1 MKKIFNHTKRPQQE
15 YNPKDYDWEYDA
27 VEADDENELSEEM
40 AEAEE
45 GGADGYYDENG
56 RWVETG
62 GYYDEDGQWIE
73 TIGYYNEDGQWVY
86 EEGYYDEN
94 GQWMVFPTDYST
106 DGVDLTAE
114 SDGTYDTEAVYD
126 TEETA
131 AEEVLLSGAAV
142 AMGMLY
148 EEPAEAY
155 EQSYEGEEPVEAYE
169 QDYEGEE
176 FPESDA
182 TGYEEEDYLAVEE
195 EEEDQENAVA
205 APGFLAMLSAKLA
218 DINVMD
224 MVIVLSSIFVV
235 ILGIIVGGV
244 FISKGISADQVS
256 DFAQVGHQ
264 LDDIDLVGD
273 DGLLA
278 IGQATMNRIQAEI
291 EEQERLEQEQEQENQ
306 GYNENEYDKAVS
318 VTFSLTSVLKDLKI
332 KITNKSTKKLISSV
346 PFSILVTGE
355 DGKEYTWTDEDRD
368 GIIYQDSLSPG
379 TYEVKMV
386 ALDEEKYSK
395 YAIPSKAQSVI
406 VKKEILYTKVDVSNE
421 IKKESEV
428 DASQE
433 DTKKN
438 ETEIES
444 VLPDTVTWVE
454 STVTGNTYIEV
465 AKSTITNPANIL
477 ISGSFMK
484 TAMPSLLNATI
495 SLLSEVDPPASN
507 GTITP
512 GSEPTSSEPTSSEP
526 TSSEPTSSEPTSSEP
541 TSSEPTS
548 SEPTSSEPTSSE
560 PTGSEPTGSEPTSSE
575 PTGSEPTGS
584 EPTGSEPTTGSEST
598 TPSDEQDASSSGTT
612 DESSSSTTE
621 EKELS
626 PLTSLTLT
634 PAQVTLYL
642 TGEEGKAKVASVSA
656 KASGADE
663 GKAVEY
669 KLGSFDAS
677 VVSASINSTTGEIG
691 LVALKGGTTEIEV
704 IADYVKEAK
713 AAVTNPS
720 PKETK
725 VTAKLAVTVVAKD
738 PVVKLDKTQA
748 TIYVTKSG
756 DERQAITATIES
768 GIVEKPVITSVKSD
782 NYGYLSVEQD
792 AANKNKI
799 YLIGVAEGSAKVIV
813 TYTEGE
819 KTVEAA
825 CAVVIKKHPSED
837 KSTALKDKSNQVIYV
852 YENNDY
858 RAATYADYYTASKF
872 FIKGE
877 PKYTG
882 WQTLNGKLYF
892 YNSEGKAVTGEQVI
906 QGAKYTF
913 ASDGSL
919 VTGSGTMGIDVSKW
933 NGTIDWNAV
942 KNSGVSYVIIRCG
955 YRGSSKGALIQ
966 DPKYEANIK
975 GATAAGLKVGV
986 YFFTQAINEVEAVEE
1001 ASMVLESVKK
1011 YKISYPIFLDV
1022 ESSGGRADSLD
1033 KDTRTKIIKTFCET
1047 IRNAGYTPGVYA
1059 NKNWLTN
1066 KMNASELSSYKIW
1079 LAQYAA
1085 TPTYTGK
1092 FDMWQYK
1099 DTGKVSGI
1107 SGNVDLNISYLGY

>member
-1 MKKIFNHTKRPQQE
+1 M
-15 YNPKDYDWEYDA
+15 
-27 VEADDENELSEEM
+27 
-40 AEAEE
+40 
-45 GGADGYYDENG
+45 
-56 RWVETG
+56 
-62 GYYDEDGQWIE
+62 
-73 TIGYYNEDGQWVY
+73 
-86 EEGYYDEN
+86 
-94 GQWMVFPTDYST
+94 
-106 DGVDLTAE
+106 
-114 SDGTYDTEAVYD
+114 
-126 TEETA
+126 
-131 AEEVLLSGAAV
+131 
-142 AMGMLY
+142 
-148 EEPAEAY
+148 
-155 EQSYEGEEPVEAYE
+155 
-169 QDYEGEE
+169 
-176 FPESDA
+176 
-182 TGYEEEDYLAVEE
+182 
-195 EEEDQENAVA
+195 
-205 APGFLAMLSAKLA
+205 
-218 DINVMD
+218 
-224 MVIVLSSIFVV
+224 
-235 ILGIIVGGV
+235 
-244 FISKGISADQVS
+244 S

-273 DGLLA
+273 EGILA
-278 IGQATMNRIQAEI
+278 IGQATMNRILAEI
-291 EEQERLEQEQEQENQ
+291 AEQERLEQEQQKEQEKENQ
-306 GYNENEYDKAVS
+306 GYNESDYDKSVS
-318 VTFSLTSVLKDLKI
+318 VAFSLTSVLKDLKI

-355 DGKEYTWTDEDRD
+355 NGKEYTWVDEDRD
-368 GIIYQDSLSPG
+368 GIIYQNSLQPG
-379 TYEVKMV
+379 TYEVKMMD
-386 ALDEEKYSK
+386 LEGEKYSK

-406 VKKEILYTKVDVSNE
+406 VKKDILYTKVDVSNE
-421 IKKESEV
+421 VKAESEI
-428 DASQE
+428 DASKE
-433 DTKKN
+433 DTKKK

-484 TAMPSLLNATI
+484 TAMPSLMNATI
-495 SLLSEVDPPASN
+495 SMLSEVTPPADTTVS
-507 GTITP
+507 
-512 GSEPTSSEPTSSEP
+512 SEATTVGGGEVASESSSEPTSES
-526 TSSEPTSSEPTSSEP
+526 SSEPTSESSSEP
-541 TSSEPTS
+541 TSESSSEPAVESSSEVTSESS
-548 SEPTSSEPTSSE
+548 SEPTSESSSEPTSES
-560 PTGSEPTGSEPTSSE
+560 SSEPTSESSSE
-575 PTGSEPTGS
+575 PTSESSS
-584 EPTGSEPTTGSEST
+584 EATSESSSEPTTGSSSET
-598 TPSDEQDASSSGTT
+598 GGTSSGTT
-612 DESSSSTTE
+612 DESSSATGESSTTE
-621 EKELS
+621 SSKEEEQLS
-626 PLTSLTLT
+626 PLTSLSFT

-642 TGEEGKAKVASVSA
+642 TGEEGKSKVATVNA
-656 KASGADE
+656 KALGADA

-669 KLGSFDAS
+669 KLGNYDAS
-677 VVSASINSTTGEIG
+677 VVSVSINSTTGEIG
-691 LVALKGGTTEIEV
+691 LVALKGGNTVIEV
-704 IADYVKEAK
+704 IADYVKESK
-713 AAVTNPS
+713 PTGTNTTV
-720 PKETK
+720 KETK

-738 PVVKLDKTQA
+738 PVLKLDKTQA

-768 GIVEKPVITSVKSD
+768 GVVEKPVITAVTSD
-782 NYGYLSVEQD
+782 NAGYLKVEQD

-813 TYTEGE
+813 TYKEGD
-819 KTVEAA
+819 KTVESA
-825 CAVVIKKHPSED
+825 CAVVVKRHPSED
-837 KSTALKDKSNQVIYV
+837 KTTALKDKSNQVIYV
-852 YENNDY
+852 YENDNY

-892 YNSEGKAVTGEQVI
+892 YNSDGKAVTGEQVI
-906 QGAKYTF
+906 QGAKYNF

-1059 NKNWLTN
+1059 NKTWLTK

-1085 TPTYTGK
+1085 SPTYTGK